1 MKGKLIWVGML
12 LDIQG
17 QLSCLLFLSSHRV
30 LSGHFGQ
37 RGDFFFPFAK
47 CPAPCSCVLG
57 QEGGLCWGSWA
68 AASWDVITV
77 VLEPLCPWEQ
87 AGGKA
92 QS

>member
-68 AASWDVITV
+68 AASWDVSGV
-77 VLEPLCPWEQ
+77 
-87 AGGKA
+87 
-92 QS
+92 